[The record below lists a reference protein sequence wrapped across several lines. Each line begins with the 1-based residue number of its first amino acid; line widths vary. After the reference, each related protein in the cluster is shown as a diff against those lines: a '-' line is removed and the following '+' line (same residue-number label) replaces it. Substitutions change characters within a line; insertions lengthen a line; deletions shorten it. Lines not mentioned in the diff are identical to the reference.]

1 MDSVTIHKTDS
12 VVGVQESRLWLHL
25 KSNFLII
32 RAIPEWNGLLFKRV
46 SPSHCKSVKR
56 MLTFLLSFNFSNIP
70 SPHSLAFLFLAP
82 ILCSYRTCIIPLS
95 PSTFLLIFPR
105 SAPKPFSLGSPRSH
119 SQHTFSQSNVG
130 TAFPSGRR
138 PTAQNVTEIWAKLLC
153 TLAAKVR
160 KANGLPR
167 RQWHCCDSPIRVE
180 GSSRSS

>member
-70 SPHSLAFLFLAP
+70 SPYSLAFLFLAP

-119 SQHTFSQSNVG
+119 SSTHLVSPMLALPSRVVG
-130 TAFPSGRR
+130 GPRLRMSRKSGPS
-138 PTAQNVTEIWAKLLC
+138 
-153 TLAAKVR
+153 
-160 KANGLPR
+160 
-167 RQWHCCDSPIRVE
+167 CCAHWQQR
-180 GSSRSS
+180 